1 MNKRYTIQ
9 RLRKRGITIEERVC
23 NILRRRGFFVY
34 RHPYSFTPDIFAFKW
49 RWLFLIEVKSV
60 SGTDEFKPK
69 EDQVHTIMS
78 FAEFLSYVLGRFG
91 IEVIPLLAVYFVDYG
106 VFGVKPLSW
115 KDNIVTVRDSYDR
128 LPLFQ
133 LR

>member
-1 MNKRYTIQ
+1 
-9 RLRKRGITIEERVC
+9 
-23 NILRRRGFFVY
+23 
-34 RHPYSFTPDIFAFKW
+34 DIFAFKW